1 VPDGLV
7 LTRGRDGR
15 ADGLAYIG
23 PHLVIAA
30 DGDDALDAVAA
41 ETRRRPGVR
50 GLVGPK
56 PEAEGLWAR
65 IRDRYRDRVIARE
78 CQPLY
83 LLRPEALAP
92 GEDPGV
98 RPAREDEADL
108 VAEHSARMILG
119 ELGYDPRD
127 SRTTFTAAIRRGIRQ
142 GAWWVWVAEGAL
154 RFQCNLG
161 PRTAAT
167 AQLQGVWTPPEQRG
181 KGYAA
186 VALAAVARRLFARE
200 ATLTLYV
207 NDFNAPAVALYER
220 LNFVRVGTFAT
231 YLFP

>member
-1 VPDGLV
+1 MPEGLV
-7 LTRGRDGR
+7 LSRDRAGR

-23 PHLVIAA
+23 PHLVVAA
-30 DGDDALDAVAA
+30 DGNGPLDAFAA

-56 PEAEGLWAR
+56 PASDGLWER
-65 IRDRYRDRVIARE
+65 IRDRYRGPVIARA

-83 LLRPEALAP
+83 LLRPEALP
-92 GEDPGV
+92 RGEDPGV
-98 RPAREDEADL
+98 RPAREDEAEL

-127 SRTTFTAAIRRGIRQ
+127 SRTTFTAAIRRAIRQ

-154 RFQCNLG
+154 RFQCNVG

-207 NDFNAPAVALYER
+207 NDFNLPAVALYER
-220 LNFVRVGTFAT
+220 LNFVRTGTFST